1 MDREKWSA
9 RQAILLEALKKMR
22 KDSGQTQV
30 ELAEKLQ
37 RPQSYVS
44 KYESGERRLD
54 LIEISEICK
63 GCNVSLSDFVKLVGP
78 SLE

>member
-9 RQAILLEALKKMR
+9 RQAILLEALKKIR
-22 KDSGQTQV
+22 KESGQTQM

-63 GCNVSLSDFVKLVGP
+63 ECNASLSEFVRVI
-78 SLE
+78 E